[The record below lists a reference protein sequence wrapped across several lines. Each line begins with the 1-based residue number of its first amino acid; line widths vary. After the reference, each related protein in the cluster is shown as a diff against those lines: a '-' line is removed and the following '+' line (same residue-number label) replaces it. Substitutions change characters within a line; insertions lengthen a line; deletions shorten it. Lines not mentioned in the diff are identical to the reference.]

1 MNIKKTVKIIV
12 AVIIFIIIALLIV
25 YFVKSKKF
33 TKSDESSDLKDKV
46 AQELYFL
53 DDYIISMANS
63 VNNINL
69 EPYIVKSE
77 TISGQSSK
85 EDNSSNSSSG
95 NKSEGETSNSNSSES
110 SSSSETSTKEES
122 LANSYVLEPSDIL
135 VNDGTPD
142 WESLKIAIEKLY
154 TTWPTVVVDLYKLN
168 IDVNT
173 VQNFSKDL
181 DNLTNSIK
189 AEDKHNTLM
198 YISKLYNYLPIFGT
212 FAYNNL
218 NNNMISTKANIV
230 NAYALIEE
238 QKWDEMKSYI
248 NKAEEEYMKLMNNSD
263 SKNKYNINKAYI
275 MLKEF
280 QNSIDNQNIEVLYI
294 KYKNL
299 LNELNIINI

>member
-12 AVIIFIIIALLIV
+12 ALIIFIVIALLIV